1 MLNVASCHVNVHT
14 CFNRNKMAEG
24 ETFDGML
31 LAIAQQH
38 TEGIEQLLDTFF
50 SFLGRKTDFFTGAKK
65 GEAEEIVLRKFREH
79 QSVALE
85 KKQQLEE
92 EKAIKQKA
100 LKKKKQE
107 PIPKEQP
114 KIVELTEEEATKLEQ
129 EIKEGKSGSPESDR
143 AQEEK
148 AAEKTSEEINEAKAA
163 TAAADD
169 EEDEDEDSK
178 GKLKPNEGNGADLPN
193 YRWTQTLSEVEVR
206 VPLPMKVKSRD
217 LVVNVALKHLTLGL
231 KGHPPIIDGELFRRV
246 KPEESFWTLEGGT
259 TLVVQFDKQNG
270 MEWWN
275 KLVIT
280 DPEINTKKV
289 QPENSK
295 LSDLDGETRGMV
307 EKMMYDQRQKEMGLP
322 TSDEQKKQDVL
333 KKFMEQHPE
342 MDFSK
347 AKFS

>member
-1 MLNVASCHVNVHT
+1 
-14 CFNRNKMAEG
+14 MAERG

-50 SFLGRKTDFFTGAKK
+50 GFLGRKTDFFTGAKK
-65 GEAEEIVLRKFREH
+65 GEAEAIVLRKFRQH

-85 KKQQLEE
+85 KKRQQEE

-100 LKKKKQE
+100 LEKKKQE
-107 PIPKEQP
+107 TISKEEP
-114 KIVELTEEEATKLEQ
+114 KIVELTDEEATKLEQ
-129 EIKEGKSGSPESDR
+129 EMKEGKSGLAETDR

-148 AAEKTSEEINEAKAA
+148 VEEGVSQAKAD
-163 TAAADD
+163 TASAD
-169 EEDEDEDSK
+169 EDEDENTK

-217 LVVNVALKHLTLGL
+217 VVVNIGLKHLTVGL
-231 KGHPPIIDGELFRRV
+231 KGHTPIIDGDLPNRV
-246 KPEESFWTLEGGT
+246 KPEESFWTLDGGT
-259 TLVVQFDKQNG
+259 TVVVQFDKQNG

-275 KLVIT
+275 KLVTT

-307 EKMMYDQRQKEMGLP
+307 EKMMFDQRQKEMGLP
-322 TSDEQKKQDVL
+322 TSDEQKKQDIL
-333 KKFMEQHPE
+333 KKFMAQHPE

>member
-1 MLNVASCHVNVHT
+1 MCTRASKK
-14 CFNRNKMAEG
+14 KMAE
-24 ETFDGML
+24 EKFDGML
-31 LAIAQQH
+31 LALAQQH
-38 TEGIEQLLDTFF
+38 TEGIDQLLDTFF
-50 SFLGRKTDFFTGAKK
+50 GFLGRKTDFFTGAKK
-65 GEAEEIVLRKFREH
+65 GEAEEIVLHKFREH

-85 KKQQLEE
+85 KKRQQDE
-92 EKAIKQKA
+92 EKAIKLEA
-100 LKKKKQE
+100 LKKKKQK
-107 PIPKEQP
+107 PIPKDEP
-114 KIVELTEEEATKLEQ
+114 KIVELTEEEAAKLER
-129 EIKEGKSGSPESDR
+129 EMEGKSGRTESDHAS
-143 AQEEK
+143 AQDKKANEEVVN
-148 AAEKTSEEINEAKAA
+148 T
-163 TAAADD
+163 TVDADAD
-169 EEDEDEDSK
+169 EDEDEDSK

-193 YRWTQTLSEVEVR
+193 YRWTQTLSEVEIR

-217 LVVNVALKHLTLGL
+217 IVVNIGLKHLTLGV
-231 KGHPPIIDGELFRRV
+231 KGHSPIIDGDLSCRV

-259 TLVVQFDKQNG
+259 TLVLQLDKQNG

-275 KLVIT
+275 KLVTT
-280 DPEINTKKV
+280 DPEINTRKV